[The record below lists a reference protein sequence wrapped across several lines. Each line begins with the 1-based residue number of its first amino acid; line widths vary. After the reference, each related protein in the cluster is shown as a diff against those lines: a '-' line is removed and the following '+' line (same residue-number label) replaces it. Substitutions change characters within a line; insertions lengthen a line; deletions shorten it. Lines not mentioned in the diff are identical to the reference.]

1 MNVVM
6 VPSVSGGIG
15 HISRTATLA
24 QALRR
29 IDPTVHIE
37 YVLDAERLRPFNIDA
52 TMRMGYRPRLLPT
65 RTPESRG
72 PIVRAQASPDGAPTA
87 GGEEPLF

>member
-6 VPSVSGGIG
+6 VPSASGGIG

-24 QALRR
+24 RALRR
-29 IDPTVHIE
+29 LDPTVHIE

-65 RTPESRG
+65 RNPEGTVNLSAEDRKG
-72 PIVRAQASPDGAPTA
+72 WDAAGATRQ
-87 GGEEPLF
+87 LRHR